1 MYEPLLLGILYYFT
15 QLPWTFIFLLT
26 QMFGIRLYTLTD
38 SEDCKRIQKR
48 VSGWSTHTTDN
59 DKGYG
64 YSIGYWYIVNISI
77 SSNDYGDKYIVWMIA
92 TEASYKSLLNGKT
105 EATLEGF
112 SLLKSEINK
121 TDITIFE
128 RIGSLSNP
136 WYKKRALKIKSMV
149 PRPNQ
154 DVVIQQIKEHH
165 AEHGHTV
172 AYLYGAPG
180 TGKSVIGIL
189 LANMYKSSYCNTLKP
204 WQPGDNVGSLYSDVE
219 PTAEA
224 PFILVFDEFDRPL
237 QQINAG
243 IKPHPKLP
251 IQLADKTGW
260 NQLLDEIH
268 IGVYPNLILLLTSNT
283 SPDNIREMDPSYIRE
298 GRVDLLIGM

>member
-1 MYEPLLLGILYYFT
+1 
-15 QLPWTFIFLLT
+15 
-26 QMFGIRLYTLTD
+26 
-38 SEDCKRIQKR
+38 
-48 VSGWSTHTTDN
+48 
-59 DKGYG
+59 
-64 YSIGYWYIVNISI
+64 
-77 SSNDYGDKYIVWMIA
+77 MIA
-92 TEASYKSLLNGKT
+92 TEASYKSLLNGKS
-105 EATLEGF
+105 EAALEGF

-136 WYKKRALKIKSMV
+136 WYKKRTLKIKSMV

-154 DVVIQQIKEHH
+154 DVVIQKIKEHQ

-172 AYLYGAPG
+172 AYLYGLPG

-204 WQPGDNVGSLYSDVE
+204 WQPGDNVGGLYSDVE
-219 PTAEA
+219 PTADA
-224 PFILVFDEFDRPL
+224 PLILVFDEFDRPL
-237 QQINAG
+237 QQINTG

-283 SPDNIREMDPSYIRE
+283 SPDLIREMDPSYIRE